1 LDNPARL
8 LLNASRGKADIRLSR
23 RKGSVQTIEGYCPID
38 LLLQTQ
44 RSVRPNWAKSGNMGL
59 KDLDK
64 ENARRRR
71 AISDLTLDKLILQWA
86 VRGNYLAPRDDA
98 AAISG
103 LVCKPQTG

>member
-1 LDNPARL
+1 
-8 LLNASRGKADIRLSR
+8 
-23 RKGSVQTIEGYCPID
+23 
-38 LLLQTQ
+38 
-44 RSVRPNWAKSGNMGL
+44 MGL